1 MIPPLLHPGL
11 ILTAQVLALLAPP
24 LFIARRLNPG
34 RPWPDVYLW
43 SAILGLA
50 AQATLGMLWDHFICR
65 APSLEA
71 GILIGGW
78 LLASLLCLWR
88 CPAPALGPSPAGIS
102 FREGCLLS
110 AILLATVTL
119 RSIHPSQH
127 WALGQSDAYSH
138 LQFIQNVA
146 DQGFIANRIYPP
158 GHTWI
163 MVLPVVAFNLDPY
176 FVARYGGAL
185 WGGLLA
191 LAVYVLLRRSATS
204 GTAPLWGAF
213 LAGCFPA
220 FNLLHKTAVGV
231 FANQMGL
238 FLVPVVLYFTLE
250 WARHTYRWT
259 LPALGLVLSL
269 IALSISVPMMVFHL
283 AFILGLERL
292 IAIVRREKNAWVGI
306 RRMLLA
312 SLPALIVLAIHFSR
326 ADSSLTV
333 TTLSALSEKP
343 AGTPSTL
350 VAAVSPAPA
359 IPSAVTDTI
368 KDYLTVKR
376 IGYHQ
381 PAMDMIHII
390 LFLLFAGCVAYGIR
404 QQSPLILLVGLWGGL
419 TALQSYTGIFQ
430 LSKYQR
436 EGWSLLIATT
446 VLGGILGGALYQR
459 VRNWQG
465 IRYVI
470 VAGIIATLYVAAI
483 RPPAHTLFSSPS
495 EDDLVYWIKALAA
508 YYAPSPQWAS
518 ASSAHSALPNAF
530 RALTPAMHPL
540 LVVRRIVG
548 HDSGQG
554 ELAVVVGHRMPVIAL
569 NPIPGSEALF
579 VPGHSY
585 IFLMETLPETD
596 TLTDSDTSVLQ
607 QLSPEMAETF
617 RYVRQG
623 GRLAN
628 RWIENFLASQ
638 TSRSWDIQRLPLSP
652 RLSAVILTPR

>member
-1 MIPPLLHPGL
+1 MKTTLKKSLSWF
-11 ILTAQVLALLAPP
+11 LA
-24 LFIARRLNPG
+24 
-34 RPWPDVYLW
+34 V
-43 SAILGLA
+43 
-50 AQATLGMLWDHFICR
+50 
-65 APSLEA
+65 A
-71 GILIGGW
+71 G
-78 LLASLLCLWR
+78 
-88 CPAPALGPSPAGIS
+88 
-102 FREGCLLS
+102 
-110 AILLATVTL
+110 
-119 RSIHPSQH
+119 
-127 WALGQSDAYSH
+127 
-138 LQFIQNVA
+138 
-146 DQGFIANRIYPP
+146 
-158 GHTWI
+158 
-163 MVLPVVAFNLDPY
+163 
-176 FVARYGGAL
+176 
-185 WGGLLA
+185 LA
-191 LAVYVLLRRSATS
+191 LALPVHATLVS
-204 GTAPLWGAF
+204 YTVDAVAPQQF
-213 LAGCFPA
+213 AG
-220 FNLLHKTAVGV
+220 
-231 FANQMGL
+231 
-238 FLVPVVLYFTLE
+238 
-250 WARHTYRWT
+250 
-259 LPALGLVLSL
+259 
-269 IALSISVPMMVFHL
+269 
-283 AFILGLERL
+283 
-292 IAIVRREKNAWVGI
+292 
-306 RRMLLA
+306 
-312 SLPALIVLAIHFSR
+312 
-326 ADSSLTV
+326 TV
-333 TTLSALSEKP
+333 TPP
-343 AGTPSTL
+343 AD
-350 VAAVSPAPA
+350 APWGVNGY
-359 IPSAVTDTI
+359 PGDT
-368 KDYLTVKR
+368 V
-376 IGYHQ
+376 
-381 PAMDMIHII
+381 
-390 LFLLFAGCVAYGIR
+390 
-404 QQSPLILLVGLWGGL
+404 
-419 TALQSYTGIFQ
+419 ALQSYTGIFQ